1 MDQLKF
7 TIQPKK
13 LDAAVFLHDH
23 PKNIFFIKQLTQKK
37 GRKKTLN
44 ACTLYIY
51 TKRYI
56 GFQSMKDKNP
66 AQFIAKNVTFFHLL

>member
-1 MDQLKF
+1 MQQF
-7 TIQPKK
+7 FCMIIQR
-13 LDAAVFLHDH
+13 
-23 PKNIFFIKQLTQKK
+23 IFFYQAAHPKK

-44 ACTLYIY
+44 ACTLYTY

-66 AQFIAKNVTFFHLL
+66 AQFIAKNVTFFLSLVSFAKK